1 MKFLLGTKVNM
12 TQVWDETGAVRPVT
26 IVSVPP
32 NVVTHL
38 RTTEKDGYSAVQLG
52 YGVRKAK
59 NVNKATKGHA
69 KELGSF
75 AGLREWR
82 LDAPATQTV
91 GDKIGVDIFQKGEFV
106 TVSGISKGRGFQGA
120 VKRHGFHGGSRTHG
134 QKHSERE
141 PGAIGG
147 AARAGGRVAKGMRMA
162 GRMGGDRVTV
172 ANLKVV
178 DVIPDEHIIL
188 IEGAVPGRRG
198 TVLEIRG

>member
-26 IVSVPP
+26 VVAVTP

-38 RTTEKDGYSAVQLG
+38 RTIEKDGYSAVQLG
-52 YGVRKAK
+52 YGTRKAK

-82 LDAPATQTV
+82 LDTPATQTV

-172 ANLKVV
+172 RNLKVV